1 MAGALNGYSQT
12 PGLGLNFAATD
23 PDEATSSLDAHS
35 EVLVQEALDKLMEG
49 RTSIIIAH
57 RLSTI
62 KKVDRIF
69 VIHEGTLAE
78 MGSHAQLSVLDN
90 GIYNNLLQLQLR

>member
-1 MAGALNGYSQT
+1 MKPPVRFDSQ
-12 PGLGLNFAATD
+12 
-23 PDEATSSLDAHS
+23 S
-35 EVLVQEALDKLMEG
+35 EYLVQQALEKLMEG

-69 VIHEGTLAE
+69 VINQGQLAE
-78 MGSHAQLSVLDN
+78 MGSHAELTRVNN
-90 GIYNNLLQLQLR
+90 GLYSNLLKMQLHEQ

>member
-1 MAGALNGYSQT
+1 M
-12 PGLGLNFAATD
+12 
-23 PDEATSSLDAHS
+23 
-35 EVLVQEALDKLMEG
+35 LVQQALEKLMEG

-69 VIHEGTLAE
+69 VIKDGALAE
-78 MGSHAQLSVLDN
+78 VGTHDELTLLD
-90 GIYNNLLQLQLR
+90 GIYNNLLKLQLH

>member
-1 MAGALNGYSQT
+1 
-12 PGLGLNFAATD
+12 
-23 PDEATSSLDAHS
+23 
-35 EVLVQEALDKLMEG
+35 VQEALEKLMAG

-69 VIHEGTLAE
+69 VIHEGSLAE
-78 MGSHAQLSVLDN
+78 MGSHAELSGLDN
-90 GIYNNLLQLQLR
+90 GIYNNLLQLQLQ